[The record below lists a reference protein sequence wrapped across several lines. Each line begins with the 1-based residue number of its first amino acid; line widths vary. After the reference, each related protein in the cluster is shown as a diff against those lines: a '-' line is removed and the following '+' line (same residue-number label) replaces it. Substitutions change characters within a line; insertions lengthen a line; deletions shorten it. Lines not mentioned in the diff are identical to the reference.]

1 MLRQTFVVA
10 CVMGIAGAGVFTAQA
25 QNANHPCH
33 DTCVAEQDKCYK
45 ATLPHSSSN
54 MPPACTAAFA
64 QCETTCPQPPKK

>member
-1 MLRQTFVVA
+1 MLRQALVVA
-10 CVMGIAGAGVFTAQA
+10 CVVGVAFTAQA

-33 DTCVAEQDKCYK
+33 NKCVAEQDKCYK

-64 QCETTCPQPPKK
+64 QCESTCPQPPPK